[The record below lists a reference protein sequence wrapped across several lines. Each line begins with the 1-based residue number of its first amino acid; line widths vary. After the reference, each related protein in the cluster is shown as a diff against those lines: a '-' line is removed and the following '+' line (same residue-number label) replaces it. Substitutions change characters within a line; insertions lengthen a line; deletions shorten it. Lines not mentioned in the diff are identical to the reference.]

1 MYNERFFIILKNTWT
16 SILIWNFSSVLRLSH
31 WVSTLFLFKKK
42 KKRRTII
49 FLFVAS
55 VLDGFEKFLRI
66 SVKGFAGFLNAYI
79 ELVQTVLVPSQ

>member
-42 KKRRTII
+42 RRTNI